1 MGRQQTD
8 NYYFSEAELSTYKEK
23 GYLIREKI
31 FTSEEIQELLISLDS
46 ALELIRCLVPSGE
59 RYFLDRKRFVDIGST
74 TVQFEHSEGSEDIR
88 VVEPVSGLSTRL
100 DTLMESPRIVD
111 PVKSILDTE
120 IISIWT
126 NKINLKVEKRGSGF
140 DWHQDSPY
148 WIHDHHD
155 VGSLPNVYLAFD
167 DTNKQ
172 NGCLRVIESSHTKG
186 CLPGREDGTQL
197 GGFFTK
203 WEEIESDAEVCIEM
217 PMGSLVFFDP
227 HLIHGSEPN
236 RSSRPRRA
244 LIMTYQAGNYPML
257 KTGKV
262 KEIRSLGVGDP
273 K

>member
-1 MGRQQTD
+1 MDRRHTD

-23 GYLIREKI
+23 GYLIRKKV
-31 FTSEEIQELLISLDS
+31 FSSEEIKELRISLNS
-46 ALELIRCLVPSGE
+46 ALCTIRGLVPSGD
-59 RYFLDRKRFVDIGST
+59 RYFLDGKQFVDIGTT
-74 TVQFEHSEGSEDIR
+74 TVQFEHFKGSEDIR
-88 VVEPVSGLSTRL
+88 VVEPVSGLSVSL
-100 DTLMESPRIVD
+100 DALMESPRIVD
-111 PVKSILDTE
+111 PVKSILETE

-167 DTNKQ
+167 DTNKK

-203 WEEIESDAEVCIEM
+203 WEEINSDAEVCIEM
-217 PMGSLVFFDP
+217 PLGSLVFFDP

-236 RSSRPRRA
+236 TSSRPRRA

-257 KTGKV
+257 KTGKI
-262 KEIRSLGVGDP
+262 KEIRSLGVSGP
-273 K
+273 E